1 MQIDYLQRNQD
12 LDNLITVIH
21 NLSQMKT
28 GSTFAIN
35 GRWGCGKTFLLN
47 LLEEKLKANCEDTS
61 EESRYFIVRYD
72 CWKNNFYTEPI
83 VPMLY
88 SIFKAL
94 DVESDNV
101 IKGLLD
107 ALKTTSS
114 KYIGILLQNTIGF
127 NPINIVNSFD
137 KHIQDQQKA
146 TYNFDTQE
154 PLKESLENMR
164 NLLKKLAKNKTIL
177 FIIDE
182 LDRCLPEYSI
192 RVLENIHHIFSGI
205 DNFIT
210 LLAID
215 RNELTQV
222 IKTAYG
228 MDIDTSAY
236 LKKIIDFYVQLDFG
250 RPASDYWDKY
260 SDFSSRF
267 FGSDISLNWCCSV
280 IPTLMTNLDIR
291 TQEKIWK
298 KAELIH
304 NMITDN
310 VLDCSCLVYELV
322 VLVQDYCTSLHL
334 AEVDIAFQNI
344 LNGLLENYSKNIME
358 TYYNGKAYYEL
369 ADHPAARIIW
379 YQEGWQLLQTPTS
392 AHQTKNPSVRIQHIC
407 PYAESI
413 QKEDELMQKFTQLSR
428 IIE

>member
-1 MQIDYLQRNQD
+1 MIDYLQRTQD

-35 GRWGCGKTFLLN
+35 GQWGCGKTFLLN

-72 CWKNNFYTEPI
+72 CWKNNFYAEPI
-83 VPMLY
+83 IPML
-88 SIFKAL
+88 SSVIEAL
-94 DVESDNV
+94 DLESANV
-101 IKGLLD
+101 TDGILDTIKET
-107 ALKTTSS
+107 ASE
-114 KYIGILLQNTIGF
+114 YIGTLLKNRLGF
-127 NPINIVNSFD
+127 NPINIVDNLD
-137 KHIQDQQKA
+137 KHIQKRQEA
-146 TYNFDTQE
+146 TFAFD
-154 PLKESLENMR
+154 NIFA
-164 NLLKKLAKNKTIL
+164 LKKALNSVRDALAELAENKTIL
-177 FIIDE
+177 FIVDE

-228 MDIDTSAY
+228 TDIDTSAY
-236 LKKIIDFYVQLDFG
+236 LKKIIDFYIPLGFG

-267 FGSDISLNWCCSV
+267 FGSDTSINWCCSV
-280 IPTLMTNLDIR
+280 IPTLMANLDIR

-304 NMITDN
+304 NMITNN
-310 VLDCSCLVYELV
+310 VLDCSCLVYELI
-322 VLVQDYCTSLHL
+322 VLIQNYCTSLHSPINK
-334 AEVDIAFQNI
+334 AGFQNI
-344 LNGLLENYSKNIME
+344 LDGLLKDYSKNITE
-358 TYYNGKAYYEL
+358 TYYSGKAYYEL

-379 YQEGWQLLQTPTS
+379 YQEGWELLQNPPAS
-392 AHQTKNPSVRIQHIC
+392 QPKNPSVRIQHIC
-407 PYAESI
+407 PYADSI
-413 QKEDELMQKFTQLSR
+413 KEEDELMQKFTQLSR

>member
-1 MQIDYLQRNQD
+1 MIDYLQRTQD

-35 GRWGCGKTFLLN
+35 GQWGCGKTFLLN

-72 CWKNNFYTEPI
+72 CWKNNFYAEPI
-83 VPMLY
+83 IPML
-88 SIFKAL
+88 SSVIEAL
-94 DVESDNV
+94 DLESANV
-101 IKGLLD
+101 TDGILDTIKET
-107 ALKTTSS
+107 ASE
-114 KYIGILLQNTIGF
+114 YIGTLLKNRLGF
-127 NPINIVNSFD
+127 NPINIVDNLD
-137 KHIQDQQKA
+137 KHIQKQQEA
-146 TYNFDTQE
+146 TFAFD
-154 PLKESLENMR
+154 NIFA
-164 NLLKKLAKNKTIL
+164 LKKALNSVRDALAELAENKTIL
-177 FIIDE
+177 FIVDE

-228 MDIDTSAY
+228 TDIDTSAY

-250 RPASDYWDKY
+250 KPASDYLNKY
-260 SDFSSRF
+260 TDFFSHFS
-267 FGSDISLNWCCSV
+267 GSDTSINWCNNV
-280 IPTLMTNLDIR
+280 IPTLMVPLDIR

-304 NMITDN
+304 NMITN
-310 VLDCSCLVYELV
+310 NILDYSCLIYELV
-322 VLVQDYCTSLHL
+322 VLVQDYCTSQSVQIQSNFH
-334 AEVDIAFQNI
+334 NI
-344 LNGLLENYSKNIME
+344 WDVLLINYIKSLRKSYYNGE
-358 TYYNGKAYYEL
+358 TYYKLGE
-369 ADHPAARIIW
+369 HPIARIIW
-379 YQEGWQLLQTPTS
+379 YQKGWALSQ
-392 AHQTKNPSVRIQHIC
+392 NPSSTSKALDSTFRAQYIC
-407 PYAESI
+407 PYAKSI
-413 QKEDELMQKFTQLSR
+413 KEEDELMRQFTQLSK

>member
-1 MQIDYLQRNQD
+1 MQIDYLQRTQD

-47 LLEEKLKANCEDTS
+47 LLEEKLKANCEDPS

-83 VPMLY
+83 IPML
-88 SIFKAL
+88 SSVIEAL
-94 DVESDNV
+94 DLESSNV
-101 IKGLLD
+101 TDGILNAIKE
-107 ALKTTSS
+107 TSS
-114 KYIGILLQNTIGF
+114 EYIGALLKNTIGF
-127 NPINIVNSFD
+127 NPINIVDNLD
-137 KHIQDQQKA
+137 KHIQKQQEATFAFDNIFALKKA
-146 TYNFDTQE
+146 LNNVRG
-154 PLKESLENMR
+154 SLEA
-164 NLLKKLAKNKTIL
+164 LAENKTIL
-177 FIIDE
+177 FIVDE

-215 RNELTQV
+215 RDELTQV

-228 MDIDTSAY
+228 TDIDTSAY
-236 LKKIIDFYVQLDFG
+236 LKKIIDFYIPLGFG
-250 RPASDYWDKY
+250 KPNSDYPNKY
-260 SDFSSRF
+260 AEFFSCFS
-267 FGSDISLNWCCSV
+267 GSDISQKWCNNA
-280 IPTLMTNLDIR
+280 IQTLMVTLDIR

-298 KAELIH
+298 KAALIH
-304 NMITDN
+304 NIITN
-310 VLDCSCLVYELV
+310 NILDYSCLIYELM
-322 VLVQDYCTSLHL
+322 VLIQNYCTSLHI
-334 AEVDIAFQNI
+334 AEVDIAFQNL
-344 LNGLLENYSKNIME
+344 LNRLLGDYSKNIME

>member
-1 MQIDYLQRNQD
+1 MIDYLQRTQD

-35 GRWGCGKTFLLN
+35 GQWGCGKTFLLN

-72 CWKNNFYTEPI
+72 CWKNNFYAEPI
-83 VPMLY
+83 IPML
-88 SIFKAL
+88 SSVIEAL
-94 DVESDNV
+94 DLESANV
-101 IKGLLD
+101 TDGILDTIKET
-107 ALKTTSS
+107 ASE
-114 KYIGILLQNTIGF
+114 YIGTLLKNRLGF
-127 NPINIVNSFD
+127 NPINIVDNLD
-137 KHIQDQQKA
+137 KHIQKRQEA
-146 TYNFDTQE
+146 TFAFD
-154 PLKESLENMR
+154 NIFA
-164 NLLKKLAKNKTIL
+164 LKKALNSVRDALAELAENKTIL
-177 FIIDE
+177 FIVDE

-192 RVLENIHHIFSGI
+192 CVLENIHHIFSGI

-228 MDIDTSAY
+228 TDIDTSAY

-250 RPASDYWDKY
+250 KPASDYWDKY

-267 FGSDISLNWCCSV
+267 FGSDISINWCYNV
-280 IPTLMTNLDIR
+280 IPTLMANLDIR

-322 VLVQDYCTSLHL
+322 VLIQDYCASKS
-334 AEVDIAFQNI
+334 AQAKSNFRSI
-344 LNGLLENYSKNIME
+344 LDKLLDDYIKPLKKS
-358 TYYNGKAYYEL
+358 YYDGEAYHKL
-369 ADHPAARIIW
+369 GDHPIARIIW
-379 YQEGWQLLQTPTS
+379 YQKGWALSQ
-392 AHQTKNPSVRIQHIC
+392 NPVLAPRDLDSTIRVPYIC
-407 PYAESI
+407 SYAKSI
-413 QKEDELMQKFTQLSR
+413 KEADELMRKFTQLSR
-428 IIE
+428 VIE

>member
-83 VPMLY
+83 IPML
-88 SIFKAL
+88 SSVIEAL
-94 DVESDNV
+94 DFESANV
-101 IKGLLD
+101 TDGILD
-107 ALKTTSS
+107 AIKETSS
-114 KYIGILLQNTIGF
+114 EYIGALLKNTIGF
-127 NPINIVNSFD
+127 NPINIVDNLD
-137 KHIQDQQKA
+137 KHIQKRQEA
-146 TYNFDTQE
+146 TFAFD
-154 PLKESLENMR
+154 NIFA
-164 NLLKKLAKNKTIL
+164 LKKALNNVRDSLKALAEKKTIL
-177 FIIDE
+177 FIVDE

-228 MDIDTSAY
+228 TDIDTSAY
-236 LKKIIDFYVQLDFG
+236 LKKIIDFYVPLGFG
-250 RPASDYWDKY
+250 NPDSDYPNKY
-260 SDFSSRF
+260 AEFFSCFS
-267 FGSDISLNWCCSV
+267 GSDISQKWCNTA
-280 IPTLMTNLDIR
+280 IQTLMAALDIR

-304 NMITDN
+304 NIITNN
-310 VLDCSCLVYELV
+310 VLDYSCLIYELV
-322 VLVQDYCTSLHL
+322 VLLQNYYTSLHSPITE
-334 AEVDIAFQNI
+334 AGFQNI
-344 LNGLLENYSKNIME
+344 LDGLLKDYSKNITE
-358 TYYNGKAYYEL
+358 TYYSGKAYYEL

>member
-1 MQIDYLQRNQD
+1 MIDYLQRTQD

-35 GRWGCGKTFLLN
+35 GQWGCGKTFLLN

-72 CWKNNFYTEPI
+72 CWKNNFYAEPI
-83 VPMLY
+83 IPML
-88 SIFKAL
+88 SSVIEAL
-94 DVESDNV
+94 DLESANV
-101 IKGLLD
+101 TDGILDTIKET
-107 ALKTTSS
+107 ASE
-114 KYIGILLQNTIGF
+114 YIGTLLKNRLGF
-127 NPINIVNSFD
+127 NTINIVDNLD
-137 KHIQDQQKA
+137 KHIQKRQEA
-146 TYNFDTQE
+146 TFAFD
-154 PLKESLENMR
+154 NIFA
-164 NLLKKLAKNKTIL
+164 LKKALNSVRDALAELAENKTIL
-177 FIIDE
+177 FIVDE

-236 LKKIIDFYVQLDFG
+236 LKKIIDFYVPLGFG
-250 RPASDYWDKY
+250 NPDSDYPNKY
-260 SDFSSRF
+260 AEFFSCFS
-267 FGSDISLNWCCSV
+267 GSDISQKWCNTA
-280 IPTLMTNLDIR
+280 IQTLMAALDIR

-304 NMITDN
+304 NIITNN
-310 VLDCSCLVYELV
+310 VLDYSCLIYELV
-322 VLVQDYCTSLHL
+322 VLLQNYCTSLHSPE
-334 AEVDIAFQNI
+334 ADISFHSI
-344 LNGLLENYSKNIME
+344 LNGLLEDYSKDDVEIYCNE
-358 TYYNGKAYYEL
+358 APYHKL

>member
-83 VPMLY
+83 IPML
-88 SIFKAL
+88 SSVIEAL
-94 DVESDNV
+94 DFESANV
-101 IKGLLD
+101 TDGILD
-107 ALKTTSS
+107 AIKETSS
-114 KYIGILLQNTIGF
+114 EYIGALLKNTIGF
-127 NPINIVNSFD
+127 NPINIVDNLD
-137 KHIQDQQKA
+137 NHIQKRQEA
-146 TYNFDTQE
+146 TFAFD
-154 PLKESLENMR
+154 NIFA
-164 NLLKKLAKNKTIL
+164 LKKALNNVRDSLKALAEKKTIL
-177 FIIDE
+177 FIVDE

-228 MDIDTSAY
+228 TDIDTSAY

-267 FGSDISLNWCCSV
+267 FGSDTSINWCCNV
-280 IPTLMTNLDIR
+280 IPTLMATLDIR

>member
-1 MQIDYLQRNQD
+1 MQIDYLQRTQD

-47 LLEEKLKANCEDTS
+47 LLEEKLKANCEDPS

-83 VPMLY
+83 IPML
-88 SIFKAL
+88 SSVIEAL
-94 DVESDNV
+94 DLESSNV
-101 IKGLLD
+101 TDGILNAIKE
-107 ALKTTSS
+107 TSS
-114 KYIGILLQNTIGF
+114 EYIGALLKNTIGF
-127 NPINIVNSFD
+127 NPINIVDNLD
-137 KHIQDQQKA
+137 KHIQKQQEATFAFDNIFALKKA
-146 TYNFDTQE
+146 LNNVRG
-154 PLKESLENMR
+154 SLEA
-164 NLLKKLAKNKTIL
+164 LAENKTIL
-177 FIIDE
+177 FIVDE

-215 RNELTQV
+215 RDELTQV

-228 MDIDTSAY
+228 TDIDTSAY

-250 RPASDYWDKY
+250 KPASDYLDKY
-260 SDFSSRF
+260 ADFFSHF
-267 FGSDISLNWCCSV
+267 FGFDTSINWCNSAV
-280 IPTLMTNLDIR
+280 PTLMAFLDIR

-304 NMITDN
+304 NMITN
-310 VLDCSCLVYELV
+310 KALDCSCLVYELV
-322 VLVQDYCTSLHL
+322 VLIQDYCTSLHS
-334 AEVDIAFQNI
+334 AQAAAGFQNI
-344 LNGLLENYSKNIME
+344 LNGLLEDYSKDIME
-358 TYYNGKAYYEL
+358 TYYSGKAYYEL

-379 YQEGWQLLQTPTS
+379 YQEGWELLQNPPAS
-392 AHQTKNPSVRIQHIC
+392 QPKNPSVRIQHIC
-407 PYAESI
+407 PYADSI
-413 QKEDELMQKFTQLSR
+413 KDEDELMQKFTQLSR

>member
-1 MQIDYLQRNQD
+1 MIDYLQRTQD

-35 GRWGCGKTFLLN
+35 GQWGCGKTFLLN

-72 CWKNNFYTEPI
+72 CWKNNFYAEPI
-83 VPMLY
+83 IPML
-88 SIFKAL
+88 SSVIEAL
-94 DVESDNV
+94 DLESANV
-101 IKGLLD
+101 TDGILDTIKET
-107 ALKTTSS
+107 ASE
-114 KYIGILLQNTIGF
+114 YIGTLLKNRLGF
-127 NPINIVNSFD
+127 NPINIVDNLD
-137 KHIQDQQKA
+137 KHIQKRQEA
-146 TYNFDTQE
+146 TFAFD
-154 PLKESLENMR
+154 NIFA
-164 NLLKKLAKNKTIL
+164 LKKALNSVRDALAELAENKTIL
-177 FIIDE
+177 FIVDE

-228 MDIDTSAY
+228 TDIDTSAY
-236 LKKIIDFYVQLDFG
+236 LKKIIDFYVPLDFG
-250 RPASDYWDKY
+250 NPASDYPDKY
-260 SDFSSRF
+260 SKFFNRF
-267 FGSDISLNWCCSV
+267 TGSDISQKWCSSV
-280 IPTLMTNLDIR
+280 IPTFMANLDIR

-304 NMITDN
+304 NMITNN
-310 VLDCSCLVYELV
+310 VLDYSCLIYELI
-322 VLVQDYCTSLHL
+322 VLIQNYHASQSSRT
-334 AEVDIAFQNI
+334 ETNFRNI
-344 LNGLLENYSKNIME
+344 LDGLLENYSKNMTE
-358 TYYNGKAYYEL
+358 THHNGKIYYEL
-369 ADHPAARIIW
+369 VDHPAARIIW
-379 YQEGWQLLQTPTS
+379 YQEGVRSLQIPAATS
-392 AHQTKNPSVRIQHIC
+392 QTKNLSIRIQHTC

-413 QKEDELMQKFTQLSR
+413 KEEDELMQKFTQFSK

>member
-154 PLKESLENMR
+154 PLKEALENMR

-215 RNELTQV
+215 RDELTQV

-228 MDIDTSAY
+228 TDIDTSAY

-267 FGSDISLNWCCSV
+267 FGSDTSINWCCSV
-280 IPTLMTNLDIR
+280 IPTLMATLDIR

-322 VLVQDYCTSLHL
+322 VLVQNYCTSLHF